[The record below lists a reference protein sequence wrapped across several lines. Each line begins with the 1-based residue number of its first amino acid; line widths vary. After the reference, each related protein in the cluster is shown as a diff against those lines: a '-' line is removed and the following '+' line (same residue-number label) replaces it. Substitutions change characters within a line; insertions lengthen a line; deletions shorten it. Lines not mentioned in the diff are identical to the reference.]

1 MRYDGWYIYYKVI
14 YFFIIKTMLKLVSNS
29 LFCELDVC
37 WWSWWWNSQE
47 TIITITTPQ
56 QEIKC
61 QQLNEFSVE
70 VKFLWEREFNWFV
83 ECVKQLDNQWLKQP
97 LFKRL
102 LVKLN
107 LYLTKI
113 INDRN

>member
-1 MRYDGWYIYYKVI
+1 
-14 YFFIIKTMLKLVSNS
+14 MLKIQSNS
-29 LFCELDVC
+29 WFCTLNVVEWK
-37 WWSWWWNSQE
+37 WWGNDQTTTLVITTQQDITCHQLWENV
-47 TIITITTPQ
+47 ITID
-56 QEIKC
+56 
-61 QQLNEFSVE
+61 
-70 VKFLWEREFNWFV
+70 FLWEREFNWFV